1 MILSSLGFFVTDIM
15 RKTIF
20 ILLFFISANGVFLS
34 CSSAAQKSTL
44 SADKNI
50 SLSADTN
57 ITLSADTIPDDEGN
71 WLHVKTL
78 VAVGDNLYDWYMLED
93 GRVGKDSFNFD
104 RNYDNIS
111 RYLRDV
117 DYAIVN
123 QETPLGGDGGYLAGD
138 DELKYIHSP
147 NRWGSYHG
155 YDKFNSPD
163 AVGHA
168 LVKAG
173 FNVVTMAT
181 NHVLDHGVEALKKSV
196 DFWDQYPEIELC
208 GIRGVSADT
217 GITVIGDGGLSIA
230 LLNYT
235 YGVNCDEHL
244 RGNEY
249 CVDILEENKIM
260 SDVARARKLADFV
273 VVLPHWG
280 TEYRMD
286 ADNMQQKYTRIFL
299 KAGVDV
305 VIGAHPHIVEPVEW
319 LTGDDG
325 HKMLVYYSLGNF
337 ISMFRDAKCQLE
349 GMASIT
355 FYKEDYAKYVSGSVI
370 PLVNHW
376 EYDPK
381 VFGGRK
387 NFTVYRLSDYT
398 EELARRHGCLHYKGG
413 AGFSK
418 KYMETLAGEIWGDAL
433 ER

>member
-1 MILSSLGFFVTDIM
+1 MILSLLGFFVTDIM

-34 CSSAAQKSTL
+34 CSSVAQKSTL
-44 SADKNI
+44 SAERNI
-50 SLSADTN
+50 PP
-57 ITLSADTIPDDEGN
+57 SADTIPDDDEPE
-71 WLHVKTL
+71 TL
-78 VAVGDNLYDWYMLED
+78 YVMQMLAVGDNLYDWYMLED

-111 RYLRDV
+111 RYLKDA

-123 QETPLGGDGGYLAGD
+123 QETPLGGDGGYQAGD

-163 AVGHA
+163 AVGQA

-181 NHVLDHGVEALKKSV
+181 NHVLDHGVEALGKSV
-196 DFWDQYPEIELC
+196 DFWEKYPGIELC
-208 GIRGVSADT
+208 GIHRASADT
-217 GITVIGDGGLSIA
+217 TITVIGDGRMSIA

-244 RGNEY
+244 KGNEH
-249 CVDILEENKIM
+249 CVDILSESKIM
-260 SDVARARKLADFV
+260 SDVARARQLADFV

-280 TEYRMD
+280 TEYLMTTD
-286 ADNMQQKYTRIFL
+286 DMQNKYTRIFL

-305 VIGAHPHIVEPVEW
+305 VIGTHPHIVEPVEW
-319 LTGDDG
+319 IARESGG
-325 HKMLVYYSLGNF
+325 KMLVYYSLGNF
-337 ISMFRDAKCQLE
+337 MSMFRDAKCQLE
-349 GMASIT
+349 AMANIT
-355 FYKEDYAKYVSGSVI
+355 FCKEGDTKYVNGTVI

-381 VFGGRK
+381 VFGNRK
-387 NFTVYRLSDYT
+387 NFTVYRLKDYT
-398 EELARRHGCLHYKGG
+398 EALARQHGCLHYKGG

-418 KYMETLAGEIWGDAL
+418 KFMENLARETWGDVL
-433 ER
+433 EW